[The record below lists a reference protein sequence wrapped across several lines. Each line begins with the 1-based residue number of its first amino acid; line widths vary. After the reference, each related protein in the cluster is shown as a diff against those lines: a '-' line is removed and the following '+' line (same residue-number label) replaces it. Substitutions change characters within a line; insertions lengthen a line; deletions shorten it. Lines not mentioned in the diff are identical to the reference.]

1 MNKILTTGA
10 ALLLTTTAATAG
22 GLDRSGQGIGAL
34 FEDGGY
40 AELSYGQISP
50 SVSGVFTVPAG
61 PFAGAGLNSGNVA
74 KSYSQLGFAVKQDI
88 SDQLSFALIF
98 DQPFGA
104 NVNYDETDPGHP
116 LSGASAD
123 LSTRSLTAL
132 ARYKL
137 NDNMSVYGGARMV
150 ETQAEIRNIG
160 GVYSADVEKD
170 SDVGYVVGAAYE
182 RKDIAMRVAL
192 TYSSETEF
200 SNNTSVGPGGP
211 EGPTS
216 YKLPQSVNLDFQTG
230 VAANTLVFGSIRWTE
245 WTATSIT
252 PFGYPAGPLVSY
264 DNDTIAYNIGVGRRF
279 NDKLSGSVS
288 IGFEKATG
296 DLASELAPTDGSVSI
311 ALGAAY
317 DLGNGME
324 VSGGVRYVKVGDATT
339 ETTFS
344 SFEDNSA
351 VGVGIKIGYS
361 F

>member
-1 MNKILTTGA
+1 MNKFLTTSA

-40 AELSYGQISP
+40 AELSFGNITP
-50 SVSGVFTVPAG
+50 SVSGTFTVPAG
-61 PFAGAGLNSGNVA
+61 PAAGLEIGSGNVA
-74 KSYSQLGFAVKQDI
+74 NSYQQLGFAFKQDI
-88 SDQLSFALIF
+88 NEQLSFALIF

-104 NVNYDETDPGHP
+104 NVEYGETDPGHP
-116 LSGASAD
+116 LAGASAE
-123 LSTRSLTAL
+123 LTSKSVTAL

-137 NDNMSVYGGARMV
+137 NENVSVYGGARYV
-150 ETQAEIRNIG
+150 ETEATIRNIG
-160 GVYSADVEKD
+160 GLYSADVQKA

-211 EGPTS
+211 EGPTE
-216 YKLPQSVNLDFQTG
+216 YTLPQSVTLDFQSG
-230 VAANTLVFGSIRWTE
+230 VAADTLVFGSIRWTE

-252 PFGYPAGPLVSY
+252 PFGYPAPLVSY
-264 DNDTIAYNIGVGRRF
+264 DNDTISYNIGVGRKF
-279 NDKLSGSVS
+279 SDTLSGSLS
-288 IGFEKATG
+288 IGYEKATG
-296 DLASELAPTDGSVSI
+296 GLASELAPTDGSMSI

-324 VSGGVRYVKVGDATT
+324 LSGGVRYVMLGDATT
-339 ETTFS
+339 ETTGS
-344 SFEDNSA
+344 SFDGNSA
-351 VGVGIKIGYS
+351 LGVGIKIGYS